1 MATAFTLRVALYHS
15 HWLMSIGLGYGY
27 LAYSEHLGA
36 ALCTCPFCGGAPV
49 LHLDRLCASHLSV
62 CLTFHAITFHVFR
75 PPLFNFKL
83 YSLISY
89 IIIHYNQHIQGR

>member
-1 MATAFTLRVALYHS
+1 MAIAFTLRVALYHS

-36 ALCTCPFCGGAPV
+36 ALGTGSFCGGAPV

-62 CLTFHAITFHVFR
+62 CLTFHAIPFHIFR
-75 PPLFNFKL
+75 PPLYFIL
-83 YSLISY
+83 SSTA
-89 IIIHYNQHIQGR
+89 